1 MYKIDLQNFIKKN
14 KLTQKGLA
22 KILGVGQPFIS
33 QIIKGKSHLSSEKIE
48 FLLNAGEY
56 DTSMIM
62 EVSADDL
69 PSDTVTMSREV
80 FDSIQKLIDTI
91 NSQQRTMW
99 GAMPKRQI
107 LPAVQMPCSIFR
119 RKALCIT
126 QILTPYRDIFGTKN
140 V

>member
-56 DTSMIM
+56 DTSTII

-91 NSQQRTMW
+91 NSQQRTIESQQRMIENNV
-99 GAMPKRQI
+99 GGDAQEADPAGSADAM
-107 LPAVQMPCSIFR
+107 
-119 RKALCIT
+119 
-126 QILTPYRDIFGTKN
+126 
-140 V
+140 